1 MEVTEL
7 IKAFQSH
14 LSDELEPQVLVAG
27 SGERPVP
34 SIHIEDWAI
43 EQMDASM
50 NRYLTSTYDDRG
62 FEQARVYRLPYSCRV
77 SMVVRGRGDLEGS
90 KQHDALRK
98 ELLKLEAHP
107 DTVADEVSQVVIQ
120 GGGGIQHQFV
130 SPTESEFQQD
140 VRLMSALIWKD
151 TDYENIEEVVADYEI
166 IESYT

>member
-1 MEVTEL
+1 
-7 IKAFQSH
+7 
-14 LSDELEPQVLVAG
+14 
-27 SGERPVP
+27 
-34 SIHIEDWAI
+34 
-43 EQMDASM
+43 
-50 NRYLTSTYDDRG
+50 
-62 FEQARVYRLPYSCRV
+62 
-77 SMVVRGRGDLEGS
+77 MVVRGRGDLEGS